1 MIMNLIDH
9 IEIYILEIF
18 AEIAMHLF
26 IRDIRDKQFDLE
38 LPRIY
43 QLEKYYDL
51 TASKEDQL

>member
-1 MIMNLIDH
+1 MNLIDH

>member
-38 LPRIY
+38 LSRIY

-51 TASKEDQL
+51 TASKEQF

>member
-1 MIMNLIDH
+1 MNLIDH

-38 LPRIY
+38 LSRIY